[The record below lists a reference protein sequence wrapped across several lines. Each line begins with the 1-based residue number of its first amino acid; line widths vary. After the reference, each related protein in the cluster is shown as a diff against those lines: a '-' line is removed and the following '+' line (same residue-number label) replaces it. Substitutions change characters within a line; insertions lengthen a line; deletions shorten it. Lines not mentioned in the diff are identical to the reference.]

1 MCIRDSALGGPDHA
15 WFVCYAP
22 SKDSEILIVA
32 FAENTPGGGAV
43 HALPMAK
50 KILEEWHKKK

>member
-1 MCIRDSALGGPDHA
+1 
-15 WFVCYAP
+15 
-22 SKDSEILIVA
+22 LIVA

-50 KILEEWHKKK
+50 QILEVWNNKQKVAN